1 MCYTQICPRFECR
14 DEHTIHTCVYC
25 VLTLNAGPGIGVCVW
40 GGVEYVQRVK
50 SSLSSRPITGS
61 FWAGLATFLVTC
73 PVDRLN

>member
-1 MCYTQICPRFECR
+1 MHYGKYFLNWSISRLGKTTDIEGLVPRNLYGFFSSQTKR
-14 DEHTIHTCVYC
+14 
-25 VLTLNAGPGIGVCVW
+25 
-40 GGVEYVQRVK
+40 QRVK

>member
-1 MCYTQICPRFECR
+1 MVPAKNQ
-14 DEHTIHTCVYC
+14 CVC
-25 VLTLNAGPGIGVCVW
+25 VCVW
-40 GGVEYVQRVK
+40 GGGGVEYVQRVK